1 MATRHLTYTF
11 GSLAEFITTYEGALS
26 KGGLF
31 IDADRYEGELA
42 AELKLD
48 LVVPL
53 AGRVG
58 PVLAQVVHRAPEGG
72 VGVRIPEMG
81 GEAKQSFRKIFELV
95 AEVRDY
101 LVTTG
106 QYVSRADYDQAV
118 QVAQR
123 AALQAGTSGGGQARR
138 TSRGFPVPD
147 MSRTESALHGSMSDR
162 SLRDAMVQL
171 AVEKVTGLMTIK
183 YPDKSIRYGFWDRG
197 GPVGWR
203 TDPMAEDEVLG
214 VLLFKAEQITEEQI
228 AQSLEIMEETG
239 SRQGEAFVQMGIMT
253 YPQLIMVLGKQNEF
267 VLQRVMQDR
276 QGDWTFHLLPE
287 LPEQF
292 LASAIKVT
300 SLLFRALYSR
310 ARDLSSA
317 ELTTLLLPHL
327 DQYIA
332 LDKASRQ
339 VIAEIKFVKKERGL
353 VEVIESSSWRLREL
367 YSVSP
372 MSRAVTSAVIWAL
385 DEMGFLV
392 FELTEDLERYL
403 ARVSGRI
410 SRKQAQLKDTHFGVL
425 ELHWICLNEDV
436 GVNYRRLKEE
446 FKADRYHDLTDIS
459 LEDLG
464 KINVR
469 LDEAHAAVE
478 AERSRRT
485 YRATVIEKDA
495 IVQSADLLGKKGEMA
510 IMRQDKAEAI
520 SCFSKASELVPS
532 EAKYRDGLRRS
543 QGI

>member
-1 MATRHLTYTF
+1 MAKRHLTYSF
-11 GSLAEFITTYEGALS
+11 GSLTEFITTYESAIS

-31 IDADRYEGELA
+31 IDADRFEGELA

-48 LVVPL
+48 LVLPII
-53 AGRVG
+53 GRVG
-58 PVLAQVVHRAPEGG
+58 PLRAQVVHRAPDGG

-81 GEAKQSFRKIFELV
+81 EEAKQAFRKIFELV

-106 QYVSRADYDQAV
+106 QYISRADYDQAV

-123 AALQAGTSGGGQARR
+123 GAAQAGAGGGGRPRPA
-138 TSRGFPVPD
+138 SRGFPVPD
-147 MSRTESALHGSMSDR
+147 MSSSESALQGSMSDR

-171 AVEKVTGLMTIK
+171 AVEQVTGLMMIK

-214 VLLFKAEQITEEQI
+214 MLLFKAEQVTQEQI
-228 AQSLEIMEETG
+228 AQSLEIMEQTG

-276 QGDWTFHLLPE
+276 LGDWSFHLLPE

-292 LASAIKVT
+292 LASAIKVP

-327 DQYIA
+327 DQYLA
-332 LDKASRQ
+332 LDPASRQ
-339 VIAEIKFVKKERGL
+339 VISEIKFMKKERGL
-353 VEVIESSSWRLREL
+353 IDVIEGSSWRLREL

-410 SRKQAQLKDTHFGVL
+410 SRKKSQLKDTHFGVL
-425 ELHWICLNEDV
+425 ELHWICMDEDV
-436 GVNYRRLKEE
+436 GANYRRLKEE
-446 FKADRYHDLTDIS
+446 FKADRYHDLPEAR

-478 AERSRRT
+478 AERARRI

-495 IVQSADLLGKKGEMA
+495 ITQSADLLGKKGEMA

-532 EAKYRDGLRRS
+532 EAKYRDGMRRS
-543 QGI
+543 KGL